1 MISKKKLTGLAIAT
15 AAAGLF
21 ATAMI
26 PATAV
31 AAEGG
36 MVHCTGVNAC
46 KGKSDCKTADNAC
59 KGMNSCKGKGFVAL
73 SEKECKDKGG
83 KIEAEKK

>member
-46 KGKSDCKTADNAC
+46 KGK
-59 KGMNSCKGKGFVAL
+59 GFVAL